1 MKQYLDLLTD
11 ILSEGYS
18 TPNRTG
24 IATINL
30 IGQQMRF
37 DLNEGFPLL
46 TTKKVN
52 FRAIAVELLWFL
64 RGETDLSFLHKHGV
78 HIWDEWADNE
88 GELGRIYGYQW
99 RHFDGYI
106 DQITNVI
113 DGLKTDPYGRRHI
126 VTAWNPADIWLM
138 QLPCCH
144 VMFQFFVREGQL
156 SCHLYQRSADMFLGV
171 PFNIAS
177 YSLLTHMVAKVV
189 GLEVG
194 EFIWT
199 GGDCHIYYNHLEQV
213 EVQLQREERAL
224 PQIQLPVKESIFDY
238 RLEDFTLIGYD
249 PYPAIKAEV
258 AV

>member
-11 ILSEGYS
+11 ILSEGYN

-24 IATINL
+24 VDTISL

-37 DLNEGFPLL
+37 DLSEGFPLL

-52 FRAIAVELLWFL
+52 FKAIAVELLWFL
-64 RGETDLSFLHKHGV
+64 RGETNLDFLHKHNV
-78 HIWDEWADNE
+78 HIWDEWATE
-88 GELGRIYGYQW
+88 YGGLGRIYGHQW
-99 RHFDGYI
+99 RNFNHEI
-106 DQITNVI
+106 DQISNVI
-113 DGLKTDPYGRRHI
+113 ESLKTDPYGRRHI
-126 VTAWNPADIWLM
+126 VTAWNPSDIEFM

-144 VMFQFFVREGQL
+144 VMFQFFVREGKL

-213 EVQLQREERAL
+213 AEQLDREEREL
-224 PQIQLPVKESIFDY
+224 PKLELPARESIFDY
-238 RLEDFTLIGYD
+238 QLEDFVITGYN